1 MLIILDSGGQVSI
14 MWLLFG
20 QATHP
25 RNEVSSLGD
34 LRMSSVKRL
43 KRKKKNRLKKPIS
56 LFSDMSYTESKCLVM
71 VC

>member
-1 MLIILDSGGQVSI
+1 MLVILDSGGQVSI

-43 KRKKKNRLKKPIS
+43 KKPIS

>member
-14 MWLLFG
+14 TWLLFG
-20 QATHP
+20 QMTHP

-34 LRMSSVKRL
+34 LRMSSIM
-43 KRKKKNRLKKPIS
+43 RLKKPII

>member
-1 MLIILDSGGQVSI
+1 MLVILDSGGQVSI
-14 MWLLFG
+14 MWLLSG

-43 KRKKKNRLKKPIS
+43 KKPIS

>member
-1 MLIILDSGGQVSI
+1 MLVILDSGGQVSI

-20 QATHP
+20 QVTHP
-25 RNEVSSLGD
+25 GNEVSSLGD
-34 LRMSSVKRL
+34 LRMSSVK
-43 KRKKKNRLKKPIS
+43 RLKKPIS